1 LLELVLVAGSSGRFN
16 SIAAAAGHGSDPF
29 AAGLADCKEH
39 RLKPADE
46 KEIRD
51 RVAAG
56 EGPRRRRASTKQ
68 LVATESARLP
78 FCLAATEAEKERLAR
93 HGKYLK
99 WLKKNP
105 G

>member
-1 LLELVLVAGSSGRFN
+1 MLVAGSSGRFS
-16 SIAAAAGHGSDPF
+16 SIASCCSAWLGDF
-29 AAGLADCKEH
+29 AAGLAACKEH